1 MAYGEAQEPGALLW
15 QNTTPITTAGSPL
28 LSPWI
33 PTSNFS
39 RVLPFFAF
47 AGGTSTHSIEG
58 SFDGSAADAD
68 FTYAAPTSGTEFN
81 VISPFLRW
89 RTNQTVADATKSKV
103 VLRAR
108 A

>member
-1 MAYGEAQEPGALLW
+1 MPFGDAQQPGALLW
-15 QNTTPITTAGSPL
+15 QNLAVITTAASSL

-33 PTSNFS
+33 PTTSFS

-47 AGGTSTHSIEG
+47 AGGTSVHSIEG
-58 SFDGSAADAD
+58 SFDGSTVDAD
-68 FTYAAPTSGTEFN
+68 LTYSAPTSGTEFN
-81 VISPFLRW
+81 VISPFFRW
-89 RTNQTVADATKSKV
+89 KTTQTVADATKSKV